1 MKDEPGS
8 ARGLMP
14 AVFVGHGS
22 PMNALSTNPYTE
34 GWRLIGASMPRPKGI
49 VCVSAHW
56 YIDGTKV
63 MAIARPKTIHDFGG
77 FPRELYE
84 VQYPAPGDPVL
95 AERVSEI
102 LRPTQAIL
110 DDSWGIDHGTW
121 SVLVHM
127 FPKADVPVVQLS
139 IDATK
144 PAAFHYDLG
153 KRLAPLRSEG
163 ILVLASG
170 NIVHNLQA
178 YSWDDQGIDAYDWAV
193 EFEKKARKLIS
204 FHEHSKLV
212 DYESLGESARL
223 SAPTPDHYLPLLY
236 ILSLRRP
243 DDSVSFPVE
252 GFDGG
257 SLSML
262 AVRFGRT

>member
-110 DDSWGIDHGTW
+110 DD
-121 SVLVHM
+121 
-127 FPKADVPVVQLS
+127 PVVQLS